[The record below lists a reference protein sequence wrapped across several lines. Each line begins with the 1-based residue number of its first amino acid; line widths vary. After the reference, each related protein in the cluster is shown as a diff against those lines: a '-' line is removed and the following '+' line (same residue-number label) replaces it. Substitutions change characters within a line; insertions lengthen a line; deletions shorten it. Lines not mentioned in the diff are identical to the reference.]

1 MARPPK
7 EQKSADLRIRNAF
20 WKLLE
25 AHDYKDITVGMIV
38 DEAQCNRG
46 SFYYHYP
53 NIEALVDCVINEE
66 LLGNFTITQVIFS
79 VASGFKPEDD
89 NRERITQHIKNL
101 WLIAERGGLDL
112 IDPKIKSGVIRMW
125 TSILCPNGEE
135 LNPSTYAILEYTS
148 SGIMGLMMGLYRQGI
163 SAEDTYYLLP
173 DKLMLDIS
181 RFAISHISLYQNISE
196 EEIILRLQTIN
207 HYLKTNKK

>member
-1 MARPPK
+1 MTK
-7 EQKSADLRIRNAF
+7 LNAIAALF
-20 WKLLE
+20 ITTTPILKL
-25 AHDYKDITVGMIV
+25 
-38 DEAQCNRG
+38 
-46 SFYYHYP
+46 F
-53 NIEALVDCVINEE
+53 VDCVINEE

-79 VASGFKPEDD
+79 VASGFKLKDSD
-89 NRERITQHIKNL
+89 RDLITQQIKNL

-135 LNPSTYAILEYTS
+135 LNPSTYALLEYTS
-148 SGIMGLMMGLYRQGI
+148 SGIMGLMMGLQHQGI

-181 RFAISHISLYQNISE
+181 RFAISHISRYQGISE
-196 EEIILRLQTIN
+196 EEIILRLQTVNNYI
-207 HYLKTNKK
+207 LTSRK

>member
-1 MARPPK
+1 MARPSK
-7 EQKSADLRIRNAF
+7 QQESADLRIRNAF
-20 WKLLE
+20 WKILE
-25 AHDYKDITVGMIV
+25 EHEYKDITVGMIV

-79 VASGFKPEDD
+79 VASGFKLKDSD
-89 NRERITQHIKNL
+89 RDLITQQIKNL

-135 LNPSTYAILEYTS
+135 LNPSTYALLEYTS
-148 SGIMGLMMGLYRQGI
+148 SGIMGLMMGLQRQGI

-181 RFAISHISLYQNISE
+181 RFAILHISRYQGISE
-196 EEIILRLQTIN
+196 EEIILRLQTVNNYI
-207 HYLKTNKK
+207 LTSKK